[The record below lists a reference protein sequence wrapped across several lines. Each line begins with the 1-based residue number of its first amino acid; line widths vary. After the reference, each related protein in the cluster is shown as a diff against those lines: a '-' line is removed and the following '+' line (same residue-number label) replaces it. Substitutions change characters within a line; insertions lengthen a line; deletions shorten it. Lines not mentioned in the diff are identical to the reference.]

1 MVWAPCL
8 IMREAIFVLVMRF
21 IYFQD
26 MLIVFKTCV
35 GSYGGGVAI
44 GCVMSGNRILACCK
58 ASLISFRKMTF
69 VRETQPKLFDAL

>member
-44 GCVMSGNRILACCK
+44 GCVEARIG
-58 ASLISFRKMTF
+58 F
-69 VRETQPKLFDAL
+69 